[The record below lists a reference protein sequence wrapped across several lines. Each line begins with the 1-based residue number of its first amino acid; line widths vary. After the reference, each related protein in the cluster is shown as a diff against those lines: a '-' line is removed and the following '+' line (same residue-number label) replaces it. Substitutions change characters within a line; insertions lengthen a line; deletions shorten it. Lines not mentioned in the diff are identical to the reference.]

1 MPKDSKVGRCVQRLQ
16 KSKGKVPA
24 IKICQAS
31 TGQAY
36 ATGRKSKVPMPRRG
50 K

>member
-1 MPKDSKVGRCVQRLQ
+1 MPKNSKVGRCVSKVS

-24 IKICQAS
+24 IKICQKA

-36 ATGRKSKVPMPRRG
+36 ATGKPAKKAGKRK
-50 K
+50 